1 VPGLLTET
9 TSKHGLF
16 RLENGKVS
24 RIESFILF
32 DSPHLDFR
40 KFERPLKNY
49 KDYKCLIVNV

>member
-24 RIESFILF
+24 RIIFIF
-32 DSPHLDFR
+32 SPHLDFR